1 MTRNK
6 ITKNMFLDETQ
17 STETAS
23 TTESPTV
30 DTKLPSEGYNI
41 VSLPSNGVLG
51 YPKDIEYRD
60 ILVKDEEVLS
70 SATVDS
76 YSKTLNGVLKS
87 VVNNPEYYEKL
98 STHDRDFL
106 LVWIWA
112 NNYSDHKDVEI
123 KCGHCGKRSN
133 QRVDLTALPTTDINP
148 NIKIP
153 FEISLKNGNKIFV
166 KLNTVEDEIFAEE
179 YVKNNKKAKFE
190 HVMMVRS
197 IDVGI
202 QIPFEAKMEWIAN
215 NVTGKEMGLVRKFHS
230 HFAFGINPQIE
241 HICPECK
248 GVTRGAVPFQTEDIL
263 FPTVSAD
270 FEKLL

>member
-1 MTRNK
+1 MTSNK

-17 STETAS
+17 SAETTS
-23 TTESPTV
+23 TESNTTS
-30 DTKLPSEGYNI
+30 TKLPSEGYNI
-41 VSLPSNGVLG
+41 VSLPSSGVLG

-60 ILVKDEEVLS
+60 ILVKDEEVLA

-87 VVNNPEYYEKL
+87 VVNNPEYYEKM

-133 QRVDLTALPTTDINP
+133 HRVDLTALPTTDINP

-241 HICPECK
+241 HVCPECK